1 MVKELKGVKR
11 VVVREQTAVALQGDG
26 RWSSLI
32 LEGGAW
38 KAADYVTP
46 NPHIL
51 SSRPQRSGEPGP
63 RGLALR

>member
-38 KAADYVTP
+38 KAAD
-46 NPHIL
+46 
-51 SSRPQRSGEPGP
+51 
-63 RGLALR
+63 